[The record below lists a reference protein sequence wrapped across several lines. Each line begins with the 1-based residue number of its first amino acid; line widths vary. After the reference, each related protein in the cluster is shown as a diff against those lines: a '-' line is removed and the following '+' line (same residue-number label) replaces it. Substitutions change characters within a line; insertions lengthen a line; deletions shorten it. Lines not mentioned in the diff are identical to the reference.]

1 MVSEPLPLDV
11 VAVMVAA
18 ELVESKLATPAD
30 GVEITLV
37 LLEDQVAELV
47 TSVPPWVAVKVMLP
61 PLTDRLIVWFG
72 EVPEQLVQLTVT
84 VDDCPTVTVVDPLA
98 VPDVAVMVIPVVVFA
113 MPLINPLLLTVT

>member
-11 VAVMVAA
+11 VAVMVA
-18 ELVESKLATPAD
+18 EPVDSKLAAPTD
-30 GVEITLV
+30 GVEITFV

-61 PLTDRLIVWFG
+61 PLAVRLIVWFG
-72 EVPEQLVQLTVT
+72 EVPEQLVQLTVIA
-84 VDDCPTVTVVDPLA
+84 DDCPTVTVVDPLA
-98 VPDVAVMVIPVVVFA
+98 APDVAVMVIPVVVFA